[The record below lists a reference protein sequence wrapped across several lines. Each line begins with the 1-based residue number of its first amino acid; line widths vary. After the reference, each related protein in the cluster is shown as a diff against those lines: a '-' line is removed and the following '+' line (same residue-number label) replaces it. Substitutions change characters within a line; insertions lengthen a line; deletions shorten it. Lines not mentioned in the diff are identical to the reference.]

1 MPIVERIQYTGQ
13 RSLIGQVT
21 DQGRQ
26 LLFLHLVGGYDM
38 HASSQQLKSVVCR
51 NLQVLRPESVVD
63 TGAGSIDPAD
73 EFGVDGPRP
82 PAAGTIWCG

>member
-1 MPIVERIQYTGQ
+1 MSGNEPGLIISSFLIQVFYRQQGHVPIVERIQYTGQ

-38 HASSQQLKSVVCR
+38 HASSQQLKSVV
-51 NLQVLRPESVVD
+51 LP
-63 TGAGSIDPAD
+63 
-73 EFGVDGPRP
+73 
-82 PAAGTIWCG
+82 